1 MVLKMCKALD
11 GTEDEVLFEERKSL
25 DNKLVMINVIA
36 ATKIL
41 GDSTTETSYCTDI
54 SLTKHL

>member
-1 MVLKMCKALD
+1 MCKALD